1 MTNASNAKN
10 LRLTKKAF
18 ILLDVRLTFV
28 TFDFVD
34 IAHARQLMQASLLS
48 LKRNFGFAEDTPTQ
62 Q

>member
-1 MTNASNAKN
+1 MPVMQKN

-28 TFDFVD
+28 TF
-34 IAHARQLMQASLLS
+34 
-48 LKRNFGFAEDTPTQ
+48 GFAEDTPTQ